1 MKPSAIPVIE
11 NTFDDR
17 MKVMDV
23 VDTVRGLQQDLNSL
37 LSEED
42 NEKALV
48 AQLKAT
54 YESQGMPVDDSTIRQ
69 GLELYKSGRFEF
81 EAPRNDLGLK
91 LANLYITRDTWG
103 PVLALRS
110 AVAVAV
116 VGVITGGVLGVG
128 ELRYQSWKDDAQ
140 KSIQAE
146 TFVRQ
151 NQTALTDRLTK
162 LPTNPRPLLEIGQG
176 ARKELTESGRILATV
191 PAIPVVAEELESLY
205 DRDAG
210 SARELVKTRDDRL
223 LEASRHVGTAKKNLT
238 TAQGLQA
245 AYQNINAFD
254 VETPPYLENFRQQQR
269 FAFQRAAEASDPAGM
284 EAAVNLFQRGLSVN
298 QQLEMF
304 AAQAGA
310 VAGGH
315 LSQVTSQLEES
326 RTLLASGNVAAAET
340 LMGDLSTKL
349 EMLALTYSLRIVS
362 EEGERTGVQ
371 RSFQDSASSYY
382 IIVDAI
388 DSAGNPVKLPV
399 TNVETKRKEMVSRF
413 GIRVP
418 QEVYNAIGKDKQD
431 DGIVDKNIFGR
442 KASGELEPSLDF
454 QALEGYITHW

>member
-1 MKPSAIPVIE
+1 MKPLAPQVIE
-11 NTFDDR
+11 NTFDER
-17 MKVMDV
+17 MQVMDV
-23 VDTVRGLQQDLNSL
+23 VDTVRGMQQDVSSL
-37 LSEED
+37 LGEED
-42 NEKALV
+42 NEKALL
-48 AQLKAT
+48 AQVKAT

-81 EAPRNDLGLK
+81 KPPQESVALK
-91 LANLYITRDTWG
+91 LANLYISRETWG

-110 AVAVAV
+110 AVT
-116 VGVITGGVLGVG
+116 VGVMAVLAAGTWGVG
-128 ELRYQSWKDDAQ
+128 EMRYQSWKDDAQ
-140 KSIQAE
+140 QSIQDE

-151 NQTALTDRLTK
+151 NQTALTDRLAK
-162 LPTNPRPLLEIGQG
+162 LPTNPRPLMEIGQG
-176 ARKELTESGRILATV
+176 ARKDLTESGRILATV
-191 PAIPVVAEELESLY
+191 PALPAAAKELEGLY

-210 SARELVKTRDDRL
+210 AARELVKNRDTRL
-223 LEASRHVGTAKKNLT
+223 KEASAHVGSAKKSLT

-254 VETPPYLENFRQQQR
+254 VETPTYLENFRQQQR
-269 FAFQRAAEASDPAGM
+269 FAFQRAAEESNPQGM
-284 EAAVNLFQRGLSVN
+284 ELAVNLFQRGLGVH

-340 LMGDLSTKL
+340 LLGDLSTKL
-349 EMLALTYSLRIVS
+349 DMLAMTYSLRVVS

-388 DSAGNPVKLPV
+388 DSAGNPVKLPI

-442 KASGELEPSLDF
+442 KAAGELEPSLEF
-454 QALEGYITHW
+454 SALEGYITHW